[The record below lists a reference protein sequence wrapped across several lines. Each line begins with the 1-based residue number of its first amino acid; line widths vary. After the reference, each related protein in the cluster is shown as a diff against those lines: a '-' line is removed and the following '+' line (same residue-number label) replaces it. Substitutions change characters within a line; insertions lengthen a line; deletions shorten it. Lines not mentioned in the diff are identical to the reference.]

1 MRNSRAPALFRPAMR
16 LVLLTVLVLLVVP
29 SAAVAAPTLSIGDV
43 TVAEG
48 DTGQA
53 NATFT
58 VTTSET
64 SATPITV
71 QYATAD
77 DTARQPGDYTSTS
90 GTLTIA
96 PGTTSNTILVPV
108 QGDRLDEVDER
119 FLVNLSSASGAT
131 ISDSSATGTITDDD
145 PAPTLS
151 VTDASRTEGNVDL
164 SFTVRLSAA
173 GGRDVTVNYATAD
186 GSARAGQDYNATSGT
201 LTIPAGST
209 TRTVRVRVREDSLD
223 EPSETLR
230 LNLASPS
237 GATISDGTGTGTI
250 ADDDAAPALTIR
262 DASAR
267 EGQPAGLVVALS
279 RASGRAITVRFA
291 TEPGTAASG
300 SDFRA
305 VSGTLTIAPG
315 ATSATVFV
323 ATVGDRRDEPAETFR
338 VRLSRAT
345 SSRISDA
352 TGTVTIVDDDP
363 PPNARPRPFAFRA
376 GPRLGALVR
385 FTLSEPA
392 RVTFT
397 VQRRTRLG
405 RWVGVPGRLV
415 RTGRAGANA
424 FRFTGAIGGRRLDPG
439 PYRFVAVAVDRLGAR
454 SFVRRAQF
462 RVRA

>member
-1 MRNSRAPALFRPAMR
+1 MR
-16 LVLLTVLVLLVVP
+16 LVLLTALALLAAP
-29 SAAVAAPTLSIGDV
+29 SVAVAAPTLSIADV

-48 DTGQA
+48 DTGPA

-58 VTTSET
+58 VTMSET
-64 SATPITV
+64 AAAPVTV

-96 PGTTSNTILVPV
+96 PGMTSNTILVPV

-145 PAPTLS
+145 PAPSLS

-164 SFTVRLSAA
+164 SFTVRLSTAS
-173 GGRDVTVNYATAD
+173 GRDVAVNYATAD

-201 LTIPAGST
+201 LTIAAGAT
-209 TRTVRVRVREDSLD
+209 TGTIRVRAREDALD

-230 LNLASPS
+230 LNLGNAS

-250 ADDDAAPALTIR
+250 TDDDARPALTVR

-267 EGQPAGLVVALS
+267 EGQPALVVVALS
-279 RASGRAITVRFA
+279 RASGRTITVNFA
-291 TEPGTAASG
+291 TANATALAG
-300 SDFRA
+300 ADYA
-305 VSGTLTIAPG
+305 AASGTLTIPAG
-315 ATSATVFV
+315 ATGTTVSV
-323 ATVGDRRDEPAETFR
+323 RTLGDRADERAETFT
-338 VRLSRAT
+338 VRLSRAANA
-345 SSRISDA
+345 SIADA
-352 TGTVTIVDDDP
+352 SGTVTIADDDP
-363 PPNARPRPFAFRA
+363 PPNVRPRLNNLSVRPFAFRA
-376 GPRLGALVR
+376 GPLRGAVVR

-392 RVTFT
+392 IVRLRVE
-397 VQRRTRLG
+397 RRTALG
-405 RWVGVPGRLV
+405 RWAGVRGLLV

-424 FRFTGAIGGRRLDPG
+424 FRFTGAIGGRRLGPG
-439 PYRFVAVAVDRLGAR
+439 RYRFVAVATDRLGAR